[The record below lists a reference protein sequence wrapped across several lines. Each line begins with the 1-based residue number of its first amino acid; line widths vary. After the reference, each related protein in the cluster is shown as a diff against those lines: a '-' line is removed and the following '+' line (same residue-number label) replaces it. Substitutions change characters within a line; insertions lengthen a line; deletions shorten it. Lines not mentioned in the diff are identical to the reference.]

1 MSEQHTFTLD
11 EIEQRTGFDK
21 RTIAYYVQQGL
32 LPKVGRRG
40 PKTRYPQLF
49 MDRLQFVN
57 LIRKKQ
63 DLGEVGNLTLA
74 DIRDILERVS
84 PETIAGVVAGEESLK
99 VVDHLGGV
107 EPLVPAASTN
117 YSRPTAV
124 QGNPAS
130 SALAEE
136 AAEISEALQDP
147 SKNSVPAVP
156 DLNRRVRLGLMDANA
171 ASSPAA
177 VHAFGSTAAASPAAG
192 GTLQS
197 STRGDAA
204 VRPARRYEDEIK
216 KKIETE
222 TTSQPMEN
230 KEPAVAQDE
239 AAPPSIEIERLGW
252 FLARLQRAMTGDRR
266 RRTGTTESW
275 HRAMVTPELTISAR
289 NIKDEDAYMLD
300 AVARILKKLLWE
312 AWEE

>member
-1 MSEQHTFTLD
+1 MSEQRTFTLD

-49 MDRLQFVN
+49 MDRLEFVRM
-57 LIRKKQ
+57 IRKKQ

-74 DIRDILERVS
+74 DIRDILTKVS
-84 PETIAGVVAGEESLK
+84 SETIAGVVAGERPLRL
-99 VVDHLGGV
+99 VNDLGGSQ
-107 EPLVPAASTN
+107 PLTAETPQSQPNPIEARNPVRPSAPA
-117 YSRPTAV
+117 
-124 QGNPAS
+124 
-130 SALAEE
+130 E
-136 AAEISEALQDP
+136 AAAKISEGLMDASDEKP
-147 SKNSVPAVP
+147 SMS

-171 ASSPAA
+171 AVPGSTTATGRPVQGAAPAA
-177 VHAFGSTAAASPAAG
+177 PVRTGAASANG
-192 GTLQS
+192 GE
-197 STRGDAA
+197 
-204 VRPARRYEDEIK
+204 VIRPARRFEDEIK
-216 KKIETE
+216 KNNTPPSETKTEAPAEESAE
-222 TTSQPMEN
+222 TST
-230 KEPAVAQDE
+230 
-239 AAPPSIEIERLGW
+239 PPSIEHERLGW

-289 NIKDEDAYMLD
+289 NLKDDDAYLLD

>member
-1 MSEQHTFTLD
+1 MSEHRTFTLD

-107 EPLVPAASTN
+107 EPMVPVAPVNSA
-117 YSRPTAV
+117 RPVAV
-124 QGNPAS
+124 QGNPLS

-136 AAEISEALQDP
+136 AAEISEALMDP
-147 SKNSVPAVP
+147 SKKPAAAAP
-156 DLNRRVRLGLMDANA
+156 DFNRRVRLGLMDANS
-171 ASSPAA
+171 ASAPAA
-177 VHAFGSTAAASPAAG
+177 ATGFGS
-192 GTLQS
+192 
-197 STRGDAA
+197 
-204 VRPARRYEDEIK
+204 
-216 KKIETE
+216 
-222 TTSQPMEN
+222 
-230 KEPAVAQDE
+230 
-239 AAPPSIEIERLGW
+239 
-252 FLARLQRAMTGDRR
+252 
-266 RRTGTTESW
+266 
-275 HRAMVTPELTISAR
+275 SAR
-289 NIKDEDAYMLD
+289 PNPPPGNDA
-300 AVARILKKLLWE
+300 
-312 AWEE
+312 

>member
-1 MSEQHTFTLD
+1 MSEQRTFTLE
-11 EIEQRTGFDK
+11 EIEQQTGFDK

-49 MDRLQFVN
+49 MDRLEFVRM
-57 LIRKKQ
+57 IRKKQ

-74 DIRDILERVS
+74 DIRDILTKVS
-84 PETIAGVVAGEESLK
+84 SETIAGVVAGERPLRL
-99 VVDHLGGV
+99 VNDLGGLK
-107 EPLVPAASTN
+107 PLSAEIPPADPTPIEAQKPV
-117 YSRPTAV
+117 RP
-124 QGNPAS
+124 
-130 SALAEE
+130 SALTEE
-136 AAEISEALQDP
+136 AAEISEGLMDVAED
-147 SKNSVPAVP
+147 KKPAVS

-171 ASSPAA
+171 AA
-177 VHAFGSTAAASPAAG
+177 VPGSTTAPGRSVQGAAPA
-192 GTLQS
+192 TPIRS
-197 STRGDAA
+197 NSTPLNDGES
-204 VRPARRYEDEIK
+204 VRPARRFEDEIK
-216 KKIETE
+216 KNH
-222 TTSQPMEN
+222 QPPPQTKADPPGEVP
-230 KEPAVAQDE
+230 EESPT
-239 AAPPSIEIERLGW
+239 PPSIEIERLGW

-289 NIKDEDAYMLD
+289 NLKDDDAYLLD

>member
-1 MSEQHTFTLD
+1 MSEQRTFTLD

-49 MDRLQFVN
+49 MDRLEFVRM
-57 LIRKKQ
+57 IRKKQ

-74 DIRDILERVS
+74 DIRDILTKVS
-84 PETIAGVVAGEESLK
+84 SETIAGVVAGERPLQ
-99 VVDHLGGV
+99 VVNDLGGPG
-107 EPLVPAASTN
+107 PLSDAALPD
-117 YSRPTAV
+117 RPTPTDAGSPV
-124 QGNPAS
+124 RQ

-136 AAEISEALQDP
+136 AAEITEGLMNASDDEKP
-147 SKNSVPAVP
+147 SMA

-171 ASSPAA
+171 AIPGSHTARGRSVQDAVSSAPVRTTPAS
-177 VHAFGSTAAASPAAG
+177 VSD
-192 GTLQS
+192 
-197 STRGDAA
+197 GDF
-204 VRPARRYEDEIK
+204 VRPARRFEDEIK
-216 KKIETE
+216 KNNPPPTDITAGAPAEVPADSS
-222 TTSQPMEN
+222 TS
-230 KEPAVAQDE
+230 
-239 AAPPSIEIERLGW
+239 PPSIQHERLGW

-289 NIKDEDAYMLD
+289 NLKDDDAYLLD

>member
-1 MSEQHTFTLD
+1 MSEHRTFTLD

-49 MDRLQFVN
+49 LDRLQFVN
-57 LIRKKQ
+57 MIRKKQ

-84 PETIAGVVAGEESLK
+84 PDTIAGVVAGEESLK

-107 EPLVPAASTN
+107 EPMVPVAPTN
-117 YSRPTAV
+117 YSRPMAV
-124 QGNPAS
+124 QSNPAS

-136 AAEISEALQDP
+136 AAEISEALMDP
-147 SKNSVPAVP
+147 SKKPAPEPP
-156 DLNRRVRLGLMDANA
+156 DLNRRVRLGLMDANT
-171 ASSPAA
+171 ASSPAG
-177 VHAFGSTAAASPAAG
+177 VHAFGSAAPASPAAG
-192 GTLQS
+192 RTLQS
-197 STRGDAA
+197 SARGDDA

-216 KKIETE
+216 KNAGTE
-222 TTSQPMEN
+222 SKSEPPKVKQPE
-230 KEPAVAQDE
+230 EPQAE

-275 HRAMVTPELTISAR
+275 HRALITPELTISAR
-289 NIKDEDAYMLD
+289 NIKDDDAYMLD